1 VGVILWKKEGKRK
14 ENNGI
19 MVARFETENKGVE
32 KCHVKYWVRNFSPL
46 RKPEKY

>member
-19 MVARFETENKGVE
+19 MVTWFSTENKGV
-32 KCHVKYWVRNFSPL
+32 KNYAT
-46 RKPEKY
+46 